1 MTLLPRLALAG
12 ALLLAACGYHTQVPQ
27 PRGTAGA
34 GPRVN
39 LLVQARD
46 ERKAQVLRDY
56 LDVALAST
64 GVAPH
69 VAGVSVRLEIVTQEL
84 AIRRDETPG
93 RARLSAT
100 ALYVAT
106 PRVAQGAPE
115 PTPLRGTVY
124 VIEGYNFVDTQFFA
138 TDSSRDA
145 AERRLMQQAAEEIAR
160 RLMVLTAAGS

>member
-1 MTLLPRLALAG
+1 MTLAILADIGGTNTRVALAEG
-12 ALLLAACGYHTQVPQ
+12 TQVRIDSIRRFPN
-27 PRGTAGA
+27 ADY
-34 GPRVN
+34 
-39 LLVQARD
+39 QARGQD
-46 ERKAQVLRDY
+46 IAQVLRDY